1 MTANQSPNDFDAFFS
16 LFSGGVNAQIHE
28 LVQELSSLMRDNNV
42 ESIVR
47 SYDYLRQWFVENIDL
62 DGVDRQYAFYYGF
75 VLGIAFFRELYN
87 SSDRRQSKEAGEE

>member
-16 LFSGGVNAQIHE
+16 LFSGGENANIRE
-28 LVQELSSLMRDNNV
+28 LVQNLISLMRDNNV

-47 SYDYLRQWFVENIDL
+47 SYDYLRQWLAENIEL

-75 VLGIAFFRELYN
+75 VLGMTCIRELYT
-87 SSDRRQSKEAGEE
+87 SSDRRQSKEGGDQ